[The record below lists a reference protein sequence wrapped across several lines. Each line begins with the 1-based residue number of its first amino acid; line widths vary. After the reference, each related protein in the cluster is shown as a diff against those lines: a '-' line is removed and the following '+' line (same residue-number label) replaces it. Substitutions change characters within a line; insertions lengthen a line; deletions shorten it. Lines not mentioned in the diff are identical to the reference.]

1 MTTSKP
7 TPEPHWLNRKD
18 MAASLGISVQ
28 AFDKWGIEPIARLG
42 GRKYFDVRSVLD
54 TKLAEM
60 EARHQQ
66 QQPQGDGDEEIDP
79 LLAYRKEQEEY
90 RLTKARREAQ
100 ELKNDRDARRV
111 VPVEFAIYALTGTA
125 SQIATIFDTLPLTI
139 RRKHPDL
146 AQRYLLS
153 FEREVTKAR
162 NAAAE
167 LPEKLPELLDGYWQH
182 LEGKE

>member
-1 MTTSKP
+1 MPTSKP

-28 AFDKWGIEPIARLG
+28 AFDKWGIKPVARI
-42 GRKYFDVRSVLD
+42 GRNKYFTAAAVLEA
-54 TKLAEM
+54 KLSEM
-60 EARHQQ
+60 EAKQQ
-66 QQPQGDGDEEIDP
+66 QHQPQGADGEEIDP
-79 LLAYRKEQEEY
+79 LLDYHRAQEEY

-111 VPVEFAIYALTGTA
+111 VPVEFAIYSLTGLA
-125 SQIATIFDTLPLTI
+125 SQIATIFDTLPLTV

-167 LPEKLPELLDGYWQH
+167 LPEKLPDLLDGYWQH
-182 LEGKE
+182 LERKE